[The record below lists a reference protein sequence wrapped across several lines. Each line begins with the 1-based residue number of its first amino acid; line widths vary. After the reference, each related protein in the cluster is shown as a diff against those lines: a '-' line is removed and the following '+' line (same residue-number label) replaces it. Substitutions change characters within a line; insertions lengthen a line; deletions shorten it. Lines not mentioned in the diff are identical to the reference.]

1 VAGVETLAARRPD
14 GILSVLVVNRSAGAN
29 DEAGGDGVAATVAV
43 QLQGATPTSVGL
55 RQLDRSSDPSR
66 EPPLV
71 SVPPASELRF
81 SSPGYGMALFEINT
95 SPDGAG

>member
-81 SSPGYGMALFEINT
+81 SSPGYGMALFEITT